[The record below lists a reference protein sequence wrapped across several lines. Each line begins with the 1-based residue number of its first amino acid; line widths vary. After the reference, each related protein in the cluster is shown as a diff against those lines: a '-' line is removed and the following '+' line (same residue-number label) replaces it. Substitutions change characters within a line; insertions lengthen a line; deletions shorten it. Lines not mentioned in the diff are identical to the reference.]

1 MTLKRDLLKTGFS
14 LIFLVFIKCKEREA
28 AAPAKNG
35 NTNITIKVNFLT
47 KGGFGSLYIDTAYR
61 NSEIKINNS
70 FSEDTTV
77 YRTITTEKP
86 TIFSFLIVRK
96 NDYFSK
102 RFIAL
107 PGDTLS
113 FLVTRDSTTCIAANL
128 EPSDLDLVY
137 GEKKASD
144 YFKMTLSSNL
154 TKTIDSSEQLFK
166 RYETSL
172 KENAIKYKW
181 RSKFLNALLL
191 NNKLL
196 KYISIFKIDYS
207 KLQDNDTSNRVL
219 ERYYDNLLT
228 EKSFFE
234 DIYAAQS
241 KILLHYLVQYGVH
254 RQRLISKNIYHDLF
268 TLDKSLHK
276 KKFLDGFIYDMLKN
290 DQNPLILKEKKAI
303 LETLDPIIYDKE
315 NFFTSD
321 GFRPV
326 NLEADVLN
334 SLFSDLNN
342 EEFLF
347 KDLLKTNKKIILIDF
362 WASWC
367 VPCIAEFPYLDK
379 IRKKYGN
386 EISIISIS
394 IDEDKKKWSRACKKL
409 KLIEKSYLILNNP
422 VNKLAKTLKLNS
434 IPRYVLINTNG
445 QIIEDNFLR
454 PSDKKF
460 EIVLTNI
467 LSGTN

>member
-1 MTLKRDLLKTGFS
+1 M
-14 LIFLVFIKCKEREA
+14 
-28 AAPAKNG
+28 
-35 NTNITIKVNFLT
+35 
-47 KGGFGSLYIDTAYR
+47 
-61 NSEIKINNS
+61 
-70 FSEDTTV
+70 
-77 YRTITTEKP
+77 
-86 TIFSFLIVRK
+86 
-96 NDYFSK
+96 
-102 RFIAL
+102 
-107 PGDTLS
+107 
-113 FLVTRDSTTCIAANL
+113 
-128 EPSDLDLVY
+128 
-137 GEKKASD
+137 
-144 YFKMTLSSNL
+144 
-154 TKTIDSSEQLFK
+154 
-166 RYETSL
+166 
-172 KENAIKYKW
+172 
-181 RSKFLNALLL
+181 
-191 NNKLL
+191 
-196 KYISIFKIDYS
+196 
-207 KLQDNDTSNRVL
+207 
-219 ERYYDNLLT
+219 
-228 EKSFFE
+228 
-234 DIYAAQS
+234 
-241 KILLHYLVQYGVH
+241 
-254 RQRLISKNIYHDLF
+254 
-268 TLDKSLHK
+268 
-276 KKFLDGFIYDMLKN
+276 
-290 DQNPLILKEKKAI
+290 
-303 LETLDPIIYDKE
+303 DPIIYDKE